1 MVDGEP
7 RPWLPSPSPA
17 MDEITFKSD
26 TVLSDVHLHTPNQR
40 HLMVRLS
47 GVGQPG
53 KVPAPQGAHCVS
65 CFLPE
70 KIGKTGLFS
79 LSSHHFLSALVSLSK
94 PLCFPEHLLCA
105 RPGRDAGNAEGMSQA
120 LPGGAHGPV
129 GESGPGDSP
138 SPLPLP
144 PADSSHR
151 GSLVFLLHTLPHS
164 SPQHPRGS
172 FEKCKSYH
180 CPDLDPPV
188 ASLAL
193 RRKPEPSLWPV
204 RPSPCPCV
212 HTSLSRPRC
221 SVATFCPFPPLT
233 HCMYLPL

>member
-1 MVDGEP
+1 
-7 RPWLPSPSPA
+7 

-53 KVPAPQGAHCVS
+53 KVPAPEGAHCVS
-65 CFLPE
+65 CFLTE
-70 KIGKTGLFS
+70 KIGKTGLCS

-105 RPGRDAGNAEGMSQA
+105 RPGRDAGKAEGMSRA
-120 LPGGAHGPV
+120 LPWGRPRFQC
-129 GESGPGDSP
+129 SP

-144 PADSSHR
+144 PADSSHQ
-151 GSLVFLLHTLPHS
+151 GSLVFLLYTLPHC
-164 SPQHPRGS
+164 SPQQRRGS
-172 FEKCKSYH
+172 FEKYKSYH

-193 RRKPEPSLWPV
+193 RRKSEPSLWPA
-204 RPSPCPCV
+204 RPSPTQPLPLCPHFSLPPSLLSGHFLPLSAP
-212 HTSLSRPRC
+212 HTLHVPSSLS
-221 SVATFCPFPPLT
+221 TFALAFRSA
-233 HCMYLPL
+233 